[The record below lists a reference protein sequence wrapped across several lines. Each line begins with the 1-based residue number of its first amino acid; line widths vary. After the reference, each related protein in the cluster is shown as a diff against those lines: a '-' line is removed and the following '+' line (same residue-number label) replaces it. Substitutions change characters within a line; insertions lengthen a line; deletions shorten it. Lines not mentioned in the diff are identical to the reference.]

1 MLSGGELMRLPRKLR
16 PLLPLLLCALLTAC
30 AAGDTSSPAVSTEN
44 GDLSAVEMRT
54 LSETEAADYYML
66 EHGCS
71 PKDARMRAS
80 SLTQAGQ
87 SLAAHV
93 AAWETAD
100 ELGQPAQIQ
109 LGCFLLVGPDGPEEI
124 LHSWTDLAGSAGQS
138 WTEFTHSAALS
149 DADPDRVD
157 FYVRGTLDHT
167 VAPADPGDAPYHART
182 VIEREG
188 SFSLSVL
195 TPS

>member
-1 MLSGGELMRLPRKLR
+1 MRLPRKLR
-16 PLLPLLLCALLTAC
+16 TLLPLLLCVLLTAC
-30 AAGDTSSPAVSTEN
+30 AAGGTSSPAASTEN
-44 GDLSAVEMRT
+44 GDLSAVEEHT
-54 LSETEAADYYML
+54 LSESETADYYML
-66 EHGCS
+66 EQGCS
-71 PKDARMRAS
+71 PKDAQMRAS

-124 LHSWTDLAGSAGQS
+124 LHSWTDFHGSTGQS

-149 DADPDRVD
+149 DSGCVD
-157 FYVRGTLDHT
+157 FYVRGTLDHA
-167 VAPADPGDAPYHART
+167 VSPADPEDAPYHART

-188 SFSLSVL
+188 SYPLSGL
-195 TPS
+195 SSS

>member
-1 MLSGGELMRLPRKLR
+1 MRLPRKLR
-16 PLLPLLLCALLTAC
+16 TLLPLLLCALLTAC
-30 AAGDTSSPAVSTEN
+30 AVGDTSSPAASTEN
-44 GDLSAVEMRT
+44 GNLSAVESRT
-54 LSETEAADYYML
+54 LSEEAAADYYML
-66 EHGCS
+66 EQGCS

-93 AAWETAD
+93 AAWETLD

-109 LGCFLLVGPDGPEEI
+109 IGCFLLVGPDGPEEI
-124 LHSWTDLAGSAGQS
+124 LHSWTDFHGSAGQS

-149 DADPDRVD
+149 DTGRVD
-157 FYVRGTLDHT
+157 FYVRGTLDHI
-167 VAPADPGDAPYHART
+167 VSSADPEDAPYHART
-182 VIEREG
+182 VVEREG
-188 SFSLSVL
+188 SYFLSRL

>member
-1 MLSGGELMRLPRKLR
+1 
-16 PLLPLLLCALLTAC
+16 
-30 AAGDTSSPAVSTEN
+30 
-44 GDLSAVEMRT
+44 
-54 LSETEAADYYML
+54 
-66 EHGCS
+66 
-71 PKDARMRAS
+71 MRAS
-80 SLTQAGQ
+80 SLTRAGQ

>member
-1 MLSGGELMRLPRKLR
+1 MRLPRKWR
-16 PLLPLLLCALLTAC
+16 ALLPLLLCVLLTAC
-30 AAGDTSSPAVSTEN
+30 AAGDTASPAASTEN
-44 GDLSAVEMRT
+44 GDLSAVESRT
-54 LSETEAADYYML
+54 LSEAETADYYML
-66 EHGCS
+66 EQGFS

-93 AAWETAD
+93 AAWETWD

-124 LHSWTDLAGSAGQS
+124 LNSWTTLEGSAGQS

-149 DADPDRVD
+149 ETGCVD

-167 VAPADPGDAPYHART
+167 VSPADPGDAPYHART

-188 SFSLSVL
+188 SYPLSGL

>member
-1 MLSGGELMRLPRKLR
+1 MR
-16 PLLPLLLCALLTAC
+16 PLRRSLSLFLPLLLSALLAAC
-30 AAGDTSSPAVSTEN
+30 AAGGGASSSPPDTAPET
-44 GDLSAVEMRT
+44 GDLSAVEIHT

-66 EHGCS
+66 EQDCS
-71 PKDARMRAS
+71 PTDARMRAS
-80 SLTQAGQ
+80 SLTRAGQ

-93 AAWETAD
+93 AAWETTD

-109 LGCFLLVGPDGPEEI
+109 LGCFLLVGPDGPEE
-124 LHSWTDLAGSAGQS
+124 LLNSWTNFTGSAGQS

-157 FYVRGTLDHT
+157 FYVRGTLNHA
-167 VAPADPGDAPYHART
+167 VAPTDPGDAPYHART
-182 VIEREG
+182 LIEREG
-188 SFSLSVL
+188 SFSLSAL

>member
-1 MLSGGELMRLPRKLR
+1 MR
-16 PLLPLLLCALLTAC
+16 PLRRSLSLFLPLLLSALLAAC
-30 AAGDTSSPAVSTEN
+30 AAGGGSSSSPPDTAPET
-44 GDLSAVEMRT
+44 GDLSAVEIHT

-66 EHGCS
+66 EQGCS

-149 DADPDRVD
+149 ETGCVD
-157 FYVRGTLDHT
+157 FYVRGALDHT

>member
-1 MLSGGELMRLPRKLR
+1 MKLPRNLR
-16 PLLPLLLCALLTAC
+16 TLLPLLLCALLTAC
-30 AAGDTSSPAVSTEN
+30 AAGNTSSPAASTEN
-44 GDLSAVEMRT
+44 GDLSAVESRT
-54 LSETEAADYYML
+54 LSEAETADYYML
-66 EHGCS
+66 EQGCS

-93 AAWETAD
+93 AAWETWD

-124 LHSWTDLAGSAGQS
+124 LHSWTDFHGSAGQS

-149 DADPDRVD
+149 DSEPGRVD
-157 FYVRGTLDHT
+157 FYVRGTLDHA
-167 VAPADPGDAPYHART
+167 VSPADPVDAPYHART

-188 SFSLSVL
+188 SYSLSGL
-195 TPS
+195 TSS

>member
-1 MLSGGELMRLPRKLR
+1 MR
-16 PLLPLLLCALLTAC
+16 PLRRSLSLFLPLLLSALLAAC
-30 AAGDTSSPAVSTEN
+30 ATGGGASSPPDTAPET
-44 GDLSAVEMRT
+44 GDLSAVEIHT

-66 EHGCS
+66 EQGCS
-71 PKDARMRAS
+71 PTDARMRAS
-80 SLTQAGQ
+80 SLTRAGQ

-93 AAWETAD
+93 AAWETTD

-109 LGCFLLVGPDGPEEI
+109 LGCFLLVGPDGPEE
-124 LHSWTDLAGSAGQS
+124 LLNSWTNLEGSAGQS

-157 FYVRGTLDHT
+157 FYVRGTLDHA
-167 VAPADPGDAPYHART
+167 VSSADPGDAPYHART
-182 VIEREG
+182 LIEREG
-188 SFSLSVL
+188 SFSLSAL

>member
-1 MLSGGELMRLPRKLR
+1 M
-16 PLLPLLLCALLTAC
+16 
-30 AAGDTSSPAVSTEN
+30 
-44 GDLSAVEMRT
+44 
-54 LSETEAADYYML
+54 SETEAAASYML
-66 EHGCS
+66 EQGCS
-71 PKDARMRAS
+71 PTDARMRAS

-93 AAWETAD
+93 AAWETTD

-109 LGCFLLVGPDGPEEI
+109 IGCFLLVGPDGPEE
-124 LHSWTDLAGSAGQS
+124 LLNSWTDLAGSAGQS

-149 DADPDRVD
+149 ETGCVD
-157 FYVRGTLDHT
+157 FYVRGALDHT

>member
-1 MLSGGELMRLPRKLR
+1 MRLPRKWR
-16 PLLPLLLCALLTAC
+16 TLLPLLLCALLTAC
-30 AAGDTSSPAVSTEN
+30 AAGDAASPAASTEN
-44 GDLSAVEMRT
+44 GDLSTVEMRT
-54 LSETEAADYYML
+54 LSETETADYYML
-66 EHGCS
+66 EQGCS
-71 PKDARMRAS
+71 PTDARMRAS

-93 AAWETAD
+93 AAWETTD

-109 LGCFLLVGPDGPEEI
+109 IGCFLLVGPDGPEE
-124 LHSWTDLAGSAGQS
+124 LLNSWTDLAGSTGQS

-157 FYVRGTLDHT
+157 FYVRGTLNHA
-167 VAPADPGDAPYHART
+167 VAPTDPGDAPYHART
-182 VIEREG
+182 LIEREG
-188 SFSLSVL
+188 SFSLSAL

>member
-1 MLSGGELMRLPRKLR
+1 MR
-16 PLLPLLLCALLTAC
+16 PLRRSLSLFLPLLLSALLAAC
-30 AAGDTSSPAVSTEN
+30 AAGGGSSSSPPDTAPET
-44 GDLSAVEMRT
+44 GDLSAVEIHT

-66 EHGCS
+66 EQCCS

-124 LHSWTDLAGSAGQS
+124 LHSWTDFAGSAGQS

-157 FYVRGTLDHT
+157 FYVRGTLDHA
-167 VAPADPGDAPYHART
+167 VSPADPGDAPYHART

-188 SFSLSVL
+188 SYPLSGL